1 MVTEAL
7 TLVVVMKVP
16 PRRLRRPLTA
26 HGPDLLLGHPH
37 APRRPC
43 RSRSDHRH
51 RLGDLMT
58 ALGYR
63 PRDRL
68 AISRDDHLRAALDLI
83 EQFRPLHF
91 GLIRREL
98 ASSAGREMAC
108 LRGIRF
114 VQARSPVG
122 GLAQLQ
128 FGGFQPTAGRS
139 YARTRSSNSK
149 CLGCRAGRQSAASPA
164 ASGAHRRQQ
173 IRTLC
178 NAVGIASR
186 ARWVTRR

>member
-139 YARTRSSNSK
+139 YARTSTVTVSA
-149 CLGCRAGRQSAASPA
+149 LDVARAGKAPLHPRHPARIDGSKSELSATPSGSPR
-164 ASGAHRRQQ
+164 AH
-173 IRTLC
+173 
-178 NAVGIASR
+178 VG
-186 ARWVTRR
+186 